1 MWKYQQSTAKLLSPT
16 GIITT
21 FGWAGQRDSKNNHD
35 MQNVHGV
42 GPLPVGEYTIGAP
55 HDSPHT
61 GPYTMNLTPDPSNE
75 MFGRSD
81 FRIHGASKTNP
92 ELSSEG
98 CIIQPR
104 EIRENIWNSGD
115 HSLEVIA

>member
-1 MWKYQQSTAKLLSPT
+1 MWTYQQSTTKLQSPT
-16 GIITT
+16 GIITS
-21 FGWAGQRDSKNNHD
+21 FGWAGQGDGKNNPA
-35 MQNVHGV
+35 MQGV
-42 GPLPVGEYTIGAP
+42 KGIGPLPVGVYTIGEP

-61 GPYTMNLTPDPSNE
+61 GPYTMDLTPDPSNN
-75 MFGRSD
+75 MLGRSD
-81 FRIHGASKTNP
+81 FRIHGASYMRP

-115 HSLEVIA
+115 RTIEVIA